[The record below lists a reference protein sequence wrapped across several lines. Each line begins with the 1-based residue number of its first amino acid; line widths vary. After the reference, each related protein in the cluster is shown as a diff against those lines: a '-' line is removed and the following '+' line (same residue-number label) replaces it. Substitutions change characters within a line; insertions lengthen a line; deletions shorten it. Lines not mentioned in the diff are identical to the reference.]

1 MKIVILALIVYA
13 GITLVTTKNRIAE
26 AQDVLVR
33 AKREIRD
40 IVWGLKNDDMMRLT
54 PAELLRKLAHEEN
67 TKGLYRVDT
76 HLDGLPSKMDA
87 ASMRDLSLV
96 VREAIGNAVKHGGAK
111 KIAISVDGP
120 AGGGWRL
127 RISNDGTPFDPAS
140 APGAKEGTESPL
152 TTLPPSTRPM
162 LRLVPP
168 MSIPNVAIPYI

>member
-1 MKIVILALIVYA
+1 
-13 GITLVTTKNRIAE
+13 
-26 AQDVLVR
+26 
-33 AKREIRD
+33 
-40 IVWGLKNDDMMRLT
+40 MMRLT

-111 KIAISVDGP
+111 KIAISVDVP

-140 APGAKEGTESPL
+140 APGAKEGHFGLEGMRQRARRLGATIAFERRGKGMVVIL
-152 TTLPPSTRPM
+152 EKKNTRHGT
-162 LRLVPP
+162 
-168 MSIPNVAIPYI
+168 S